1 MMQLCGQC
9 AQQVIQAAP
18 SLAPLL
24 WLALAAV
31 TAVVAKGSGSK
42 GSPKKGKGK

>member
-9 AQQVIQAAP
+9 AQQVVQAAP

-31 TAVVAKGSGSK
+31 TTAVVSGAGK
-42 GSPKKGKGK
+42 KKGKGK

>member
-1 MMQLCGQC
+1 MMQLCGDC
-9 AQQVIQAAP
+9 AQQVVQAAP

-31 TAVVAKGSGSK
+31 TAVVAKGST
-42 GSPKKGKGK
+42 KKGKGK

>member
-9 AQQVIQAAP
+9 AQQVVQAVP

-31 TAVVAKGSGSK
+31 TTAVVAGGK
-42 GSPKKGKGK
+42 KKGKGK